1 LNCLA
6 INLDFM
12 LIWVKLR
19 SELSDLPTIDC
30 HSSIHDEFIGAAT
43 ACDSSVGNNLIQ
55 AHLGHEG
62 YPFSTVNSPAPRAGY
77 AQATGLG
84 EVYAEG

>member
-12 LIWVKLR
+12 FIWVKLR
-19 SELSDLPTIDC
+19 SELSHLSSID
-30 HSSIHDEFIGAAT
+30 SNSTIHDEFVGTAT

-77 AQATGLG
+77 AQFTGLG
-84 EVYAEG
+84 EVYAGG

>member
-1 LNCLA
+1 
-6 INLDFM
+6 M

-19 SELSDLPTIDC
+19 SELSDLPTIDR
-30 HSSIHDEFIGAAT
+30 HSSIHNEFIGAAP
-43 ACDSSVGNNLIQ
+43 ACDSSVGNYLIQ

-62 YPFSTVNSPAPRAGY
+62 YPFSTVNSPAQRAGY
-77 AQATGLG
+77 AQFTGLG